1 MSLASR
7 ALRLILLALV
17 GLAVP
22 GMGLSGRAQ
31 AAPEVVLK
39 PRPVSRGVQITLA
52 DIFDGVRGPAGAIMV
67 ARAAPAG
74 SETVLDA
81 ADVQTKVRVA
91 GYEWSNAEGAARIT
105 VGSMAGP
112 VSRTA
117 PKPSAV
123 AHHPSVLVYARN
135 IRAGDLIRPEDL
147 RWSADAI
154 ASGDA
159 LSDPD
164 EAAGKA
170 ARRPLR
176 EGAPSLQSD
185 LAAQTLIHR
194 DDIVSV
200 SFSSDGISL
209 VLQGKALGDATRG
222 QTVEVM
228 NTASKKIIEAVC
240 SGPGQAAVGPA
251 AEQLK
256 ASQGAAS
263 YVTAAR

>member
-1 MSLASR
+1 
-7 ALRLILLALV
+7 LRLVLLALI
-17 GLAVP
+17 GFAVP
-22 GMGLSGRAQ
+22 GLALFGRAQ
-31 AAPEVVLK
+31 AAPEVVLRQK
-39 PRPVSRGVQITLA
+39 PVSRGAQITLA
-52 DIFDGVRGPAGAIMV
+52 DIFEGVRGPAGATTV

-91 GYEWSNAEGAARIT
+91 GYEWSNAEGAARIA
-105 VGSMAGP
+105 VSSMSGP
-112 VSRTA
+112 ASHAA
-117 PKPSAV
+117 PKASAA
-123 AHHPSVLVYARN
+123 AHRPAVLVYARN

-147 RWSADAI
+147 RWSTDAI
-154 ASGDA
+154 VGAEG

-185 LAAQTLIHR
+185 LAAQMMIHR
-194 DDIVSV
+194 DDVVSV
-200 SFSSDGISL
+200 SFSSEGVSL
-209 VLQGKALGDATRG
+209 VLQAKALGDATRG
-222 QTVEVM
+222 QTVEVV
-228 NTASKKIIEAVC
+228 NTASKKVIEAVC

-256 ASQGAAS
+256 ASLQGAQS
-263 YVTAAR
+263 YATAAR